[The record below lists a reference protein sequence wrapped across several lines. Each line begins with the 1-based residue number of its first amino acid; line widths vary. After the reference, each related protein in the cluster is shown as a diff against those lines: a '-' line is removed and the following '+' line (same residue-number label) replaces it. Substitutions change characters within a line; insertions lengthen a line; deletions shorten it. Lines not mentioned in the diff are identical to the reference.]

1 MKILCVY
8 FYVNVKDYEKCELV
22 MMKMRLPIS
31 NNSNEKSILTV
42 QKLAVDEEELRNGK
56 RVMKQSK
63 VR

>member
-1 MKILCVY
+1 MRVY
-8 FYVNVKDYEKCELV
+8 FYVNLDEYEKCELG

-42 QKLAVDEEELRNGK
+42 QKLAVDEKELRKGK